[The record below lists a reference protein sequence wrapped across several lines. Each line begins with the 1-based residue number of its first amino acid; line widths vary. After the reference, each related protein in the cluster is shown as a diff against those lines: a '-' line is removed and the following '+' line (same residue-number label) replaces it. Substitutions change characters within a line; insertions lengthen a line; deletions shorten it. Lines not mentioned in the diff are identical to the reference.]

1 MADVESGRHLWAGLV
16 GVHQG
21 SVKQTGFMIGPRAI
35 ATATHGL
42 DRTGP
47 VKIRRIGRSADA
59 VDEPATVLLWDK
71 QRDLC
76 LLTVEESD
84 EFWFIPDTR
93 PPALAAEYVVVSCVD
108 RRAETTLVVNEGLV
122 EDDGVAWLKLRSGQI
137 QRGYSGAP
145 VLDRED
151 GRLVGMVRV
160 TRGRQTDLG
169 GHALLG
175 TEIVQIRTSL
185 GLDTDDRRMQI
196 RHAASGLTWPPRSL
210 IRGDAPSELVDLI
223 GREDEI
229 AALDSRDGPRHRLVV
244 GDALAGKSALAGVWV
259 RLAHIPAGDTAYVDA
274 ALAPPVPAQHPV
286 VGIVLPVL
294 GVTIPQD
301 PFGSRSDEETLALAC
316 WTIMRDLRG
325 GRLVIDLQ
333 HQVVDT
339 AADAD
344 LAALMK
350 AAEQMNAAVVLV
362 GRDLGDELSCV
373 GLSTAVEVG
382 PIGRRDA
389 ATLIARATLGRV
401 SRQEA
406 ENALELVDPR
416 CLLPGEIL
424 EACRQNEDDDAIDLA
439 IALSERFDLP
449 ILDPATALLDDPIA
463 ALGDPGLTVAGVG
476 AGPDGEGS
484 HDVPPLTGQDLEQ
497 QVLTSAHDP
506 LGIRA
511 PAATRRELAPGAFSA
526 DAIWLDEWPGT
537 APFVFEVDALTSAQG
552 LAMQDIAHRVSS
564 RSMRPEWVESLYRQ
578 IVELE
583 GRGNERGPSMRVRLR
598 LWRSQI
604 HAGDVA
610 AASRTFTEIGGSRT
624 VNRIVETGSHFEQV
638 QDAQVLVLAWWLGV
652 GADDAVGAALG
663 AWMSAVVVDEHLS
676 GRADVRIV
684 LHDVLRAVTVRPLP
698 SPDGLRA
705 VGEWCLSQLEDDR
718 SFLADPGTWTMYV
731 SLIGRAADFSAD
743 QTLTEVFL
751 TRALRALTLHVE
763 LLKSLALAGDSRPL
777 LAIAR
782 QQRRLHRLERSRRT
796 GEPGRLQLARD
807 LLTWTVQ
814 NAPTADAFL
823 SLLVADS
830 TLKVTR
836 EGDNAVDSDL
846 PAHRSAE
853 SQLAPIKRAYRRW
866 RKSHPQVTPL
876 IVEIE
881 YRLVR
886 TEWAIEG
893 SLLRQARMSDERWL
907 NRPIPHKLAVLEQLG
922 EVRRRRLVSLARRCG
937 DSVEA
942 VEREAHNELQL
953 KTALA
958 IVAHTPLDL
967 RAVDEILT
975 RGRRAFPSSPRMAH
989 LLAAHRR
996 HRRQFPAAAAAYVDA
1011 YRLALGDPLLRMR
1024 AAVGACESLS
1034 QAYAAGECT
1043 RDELVVAAARAELHE
1058 STDFSASIVCALAR
1072 LELHGT
1078 LSEGYGKLAHT
1089 IARVGSFSRL
1099 ATDMHS
1105 IRDEIATAVGP
1116 ETAPLVDRF
1125 LHDFTDVGLLVALG
1139 AMFVRSHTLS
1149 PSDGLERLTA
1159 ALVLLDGV
1167 RIMAGTVWNVPS
1179 VNFQQ
1184 GRALLVACQQFQ
1196 TPNPIGWD
1204 KDRERSDIDLAF
1216 AKFQSA
1222 VDLSVDSFR
1231 EIVLG
1236 FMRETGELR
1245 QRLGRPTP
1253 PAR

>member
-1 MADVESGRHLWAGLV
+1 MT
-16 GVHQG
+16 
-21 SVKQTGFMIGPRAI
+21 QTGFMIGPRAI

-59 VDEPATVLLWDK
+59 VEEPATVLVWDK

-76 LLTVEESD
+76 LLTVEDAD
-84 EFWFIPDTR
+84 EFWFVPEPR
-93 PPALAAEYVVVSCVD
+93 RPALGAEYVVVSCVD

-145 VLDRED
+145 VLDREG

-175 TEIVQIRTSL
+175 TEIVALRSAL

-196 RHAASGLTWPPRSL
+196 RHAASGRTWPPRSL
-210 IRGDAPSELVDLI
+210 IRGDAPSDLVELI
-223 GREDEI
+223 GREEEI

-244 GDALAGKSALAGVWV
+244 GDALAGKSALTGVWV

-294 GVTIPQD
+294 GVHIPQD
-301 PFGSRSDEETLALAC
+301 PFGSRSDAETLALAC

-333 HQVVDT
+333 HQVVDA

-344 LAALMK
+344 LAALMN

-362 GRDLGDELSCV
+362 GRDLGGELSCV
-373 GLSTAVEVG
+373 GLATSIQVG
-382 PIGRRDA
+382 PIGRADA
-389 ATLIARATLGRV
+389 AALITRATLGRV
-401 SRQEA
+401 ARDEA
-406 ENALELVDPR
+406 ENALELVDPG

-424 EACRQNEDDDAIDLA
+424 AACRQGDGDDAVDVV

-449 ILDPATALLDDPIA
+449 ILDPGPAPPDEPTVTTAD
-463 ALGDPGLTVAGVG
+463 
-476 AGPDGEGS
+476 S
-484 HDVPPLTGQDLEQ
+484 GQDLEQ
-497 QVLTSAHDP
+497 QVLTSADDP

-511 PAATRRELAPGAFSA
+511 PAATRRDLAAGAFSG
-526 DAIWLDEWPGT
+526 DAIRLDEWPGT
-537 APFVFEVDALTSAQG
+537 APFAFEVNALSAEQG
-552 LAMQDIAHRVSS
+552 LAVQDIAHRVSG
-564 RSMRPEWVESLYRQ
+564 RARRPEWVESLYRQ

-583 GRGNERGPSMRVRLR
+583 GRGNERGPSVRVRLR

-604 HAGDVA
+604 HGGDVA
-610 AASRTFTEIGGSRT
+610 AAGRTFTEIGGVRT
-624 VNRIVETGSHFEQV
+624 VERIVDTGSHLEQV
-638 QDAQVLVLAWWLGV
+638 QDAQVLVLAWWLGA
-652 GADDAVGAALG
+652 GTDDALGVAVG
-663 AWMSAVVVDEHLS
+663 AWMSAVVVDEQLS

-684 LHDVLRAVTVRPLP
+684 LHDALRAITVRPLP

-705 VGEWCLSQLEDDR
+705 VGEWCLSHLEDDR
-718 SFLADPGTWTMYV
+718 SFLADPGSWTMYV
-731 SLIGRAADFSAD
+731 SLIGRASDFSGD
-743 QTLTEVFL
+743 PSLTEVFL

-763 LLKSLALAGDSRPL
+763 LLKSLALVGDSRPL
-777 LAIAR
+777 LSIAR
-782 QQRRLHRLERSRRT
+782 QQRRLHRLERARRT

-807 LLTWTVQ
+807 LLTWTVE
-814 NAPTADAFL
+814 NAPTAEAFL
-823 SLLVADS
+823 SLLVADP

-866 RKSHPQVTPL
+866 RRDHPQVTPL

-881 YRLVR
+881 YQLVR
-886 TEWAIEG
+886 TEWSIAG
-893 SLLRQARMSDERWL
+893 SLLRQARMADERWL
-907 NRPIPHKLAVLEQLG
+907 NRPVPHKLAVLEQLG
-922 EVRRRRLVSLARRCG
+922 ETRRKRLGALARRCG

-953 KTALA
+953 QTALA
-958 IVAHTPLDL
+958 IVARTPIDF
-967 RAVDEILT
+967 RTVDGILA
-975 RGRRAFPSSPRMAH
+975 RGRQTFPADPRMAH
-989 LLAAHRR
+989 LLAAHHR
-996 HRRQFPAAAAAYVDA
+996 HRRHFITAAAAYSDA
-1011 YRLALGDPLLRMR
+1011 FGVALGDPLLRLR

-1034 QAYAAGECT
+1034 QAYAVGECD
-1043 RDELVVAAARAELHE
+1043 REELVAAAARAEIHE

-1078 LSEGYGKLAHT
+1078 LSEGYGSLAHT

-1099 ATDMHS
+1099 ATDMRT
-1105 IRDEIATAVGP
+1105 IRAEIATAVGP

-1139 AMFVRSHTLS
+1139 AMFVRSHTLA
-1149 PSDGLERLTA
+1149 PSEDLDRLRA

-1184 GRALLVACQQFQ
+1184 GRALLAACQQSQ

-1204 KDRERSDIDLAF
+1204 KDRERSDIDLAY

-1245 QRLGRPTP
+1245 QRLGRP
-1253 PAR
+1253 AR

>member
-1 MADVESGRHLWAGLV
+1 MADVEAGRQLWAGLV

-21 SVKQTGFMIGPRAI
+21 SVTQTGFMIGPRVV

-47 VKIRRIGRSADA
+47 VKIRRIGRSAA
-59 VDEPATVLLWDK
+59 APDEPATVLVWDK

-76 LLTVEESD
+76 LLSVED
-84 EFWFIPDTR
+84 ADDFWFVPDSR
-93 PPALAAEYVVVSCVD
+93 PPTLAAEYVVVSCVD

-122 EDDGVAWLKLRSGQI
+122 EDDGIAWLKLRSGQI

-145 VLDRED
+145 VLDREG

-175 TEIVQIRTSL
+175 TEIVPLRTSL
-185 GLDTDDRRMQI
+185 GLDTHDRRMQI
-196 RHAASGLTWPPRSL
+196 RHAASGLAWPPRSL
-210 IRGDAPSELVDLI
+210 IRGDAPSDLVELV
-223 GREDEI
+223 GREAEI

-244 GDALAGKSALAGVWV
+244 GDALAGKSALTGVWV
-259 RLAHIPAGDTAYVDA
+259 RLAHVPAGDTAYVDA
-274 ALAPPVPAQHPV
+274 AVAPPVPARHPV

-294 GVTIPQD
+294 GVHIPQD

-316 WTIMRDLRG
+316 WTVMRDLRG

-333 HQVVDT
+333 HQNVDA

-344 LAALMK
+344 LTALMK
-350 AAEQMNAAVVLV
+350 AAERMNAAVVLV
-362 GRDLGDELSCV
+362 GRELGDELSCV

-382 PIGRRDA
+382 PISRTDA
-389 ATLIARATLGRV
+389 AALVARATLGRV
-401 SRQEA
+401 PAEA
-406 ENALELVDPR
+406 AEYALDLVDPR

-424 EACRQNEDDDAIDLA
+424 AACAQHEGDDAVDLA

-449 ILDPATALLDDPIA
+449 ILDPTAALPDDPIA
-463 ALGDPGLTVAGVG
+463 ALGDPGLATV
-476 AGPDGEGS
+476 GPGSNGEVRNA
-484 HDVPPLTGQDLEQ
+484 VPPLIRDALEQ
-497 QVLTSAHDP
+497 QVLASAHDP

-511 PAATRRELAPGAFSA
+511 PTATRQDLARGAFSA
-526 DAIWLDEWPGT
+526 DAIGLDEWPGT
-537 APFVFEVDALTSAQG
+537 APFVFEVDTLTSEQG

-564 RSMRPEWVESLYRQ
+564 RSLRPEWVESLYQQ

-583 GRGNERGPSMRVRLR
+583 GRGDGGGPSMRVRLR

-604 HAGDVA
+604 HTGDVA
-610 AASRTFTEIGGSRT
+610 AASRTFAEVGGVRT
-624 VNRIVETGSHFEQV
+624 VDRIVEAGSHLEQV

-652 GADDAVGAALG
+652 GTGDAVGAAVG
-663 AWMSAVVVDEHLS
+663 AWMSAVVADERLS

-684 LHDVLRAVTVRPLP
+684 LHDALRAVTVRPLP

-705 VGEWCLSQLEDDR
+705 VAEWCLSQVEDDR

-731 SLIGRAADFSAD
+731 SLIGRAGDFSGD
-743 QTLTEVFL
+743 QSLTEVFL
-751 TRALRALTLHVE
+751 TRALRALTPHEE

-782 QQRRLHRLERSRRT
+782 QQRRLHRLERGRRT
-796 GEPGRLQLARD
+796 GEPGRLQLARG
-807 LLTWTVQ
+807 LLAWTVE

-823 SLLVADS
+823 SLLVADP
-830 TLKVTR
+830 TLKVSR

-866 RKSHPQVTPL
+866 RRNNPKVTPL
-876 IVEIE
+876 VVEIE

-886 TEWAIEG
+886 TEWAIAG

-907 NRPIPHKLAVLEQLG
+907 SRPTPHKLAVLEQLG
-922 EVRRRRLVSLARRCG
+922 EVRRKRLSSLVKRCG

-953 KTALA
+953 QTALA
-958 IVAHTPLDL
+958 IVAHVPIDF
-967 RAVDEILT
+967 RPVDEILA
-975 RGRRAFPSSPRMAH
+975 RGRRAFPSNPRMAH
-989 LLAAHRR
+989 LLAAHHR
-996 HRRQFPAAAAAYVDA
+996 HRRHFTTAAAAYLDA
-1011 YRLALGDPLLRMR
+1011 FGLALGDPLLRLR

-1034 QAYAAGECT
+1034 QAYAAGECS
-1043 RDELVVAAARAELHE
+1043 RDELVAAAARAEPHE
-1058 STDFSASIVCALAR
+1058 PTDFSASIVCALAR

-1078 LSEGYGKLAHT
+1078 LSEGYGKLAET
-1089 IARVGSFSRL
+1089 IARVGSFSEL
-1099 ATDMHS
+1099 ATGMHAM
-1105 IRDEIATAVGP
+1105 RAEIATAVGP
-1116 ETAPLVDRF
+1116 ESAPLVDRF

-1139 AMFVRSHTLS
+1139 AMFVRSHMLS
-1149 PSDGLERLTA
+1149 PSEGLERVTA

-1184 GRALLVACQQFQ
+1184 GRALLVACKQFQ

-1204 KDRERSDIDLAF
+1204 KDRGRSDIDLAL

-1245 QRLGRPTP
+1245 QKLAR

>member
-1 MADVESGRHLWAGLV
+1 MADVEAGRHLWAGLV

-21 SVKQTGFMIGPRAI
+21 AVQQTGFMIGPRAI

-59 VDEPATVLLWDK
+59 VDEPATVLVWDK

-76 LLTVEESD
+76 LLTVEDAD

-122 EDDGVAWLKLRSGQI
+122 EDNGVAWLKLRSGQI

-196 RHAASGLTWPPRSL
+196 RHAASALTWPPRSP
-210 IRGDAPSELVDLI
+210 IRGDAPSDLVELI
-223 GREDEI
+223 GREEEI

-244 GDALAGKSALAGVWV
+244 GDALAGKSALTGVWV
-259 RLAHIPAGDTAYVDA
+259 RLAHLPAGDTAYVDA

-294 GVTIPQD
+294 GVTVPQD

-333 HQVVDT
+333 HQVVDA

-344 LAALMK
+344 LAALMR
-350 AAEQMNAAVVLV
+350 AAERMNAAVVLV
-362 GRDLGDELSCV
+362 GRDLGDALSCV
-373 GLSTAVEVG
+373 GLSTSVEVG

-389 ATLIARATLGRV
+389 AALIARATHGRV
-401 SRQEA
+401 SREEA

-424 EACRQNEDDDAIDLA
+424 AACRQDEGDDAIDLA

-449 ILDPATALLDDPIA
+449 ILDPTA
-463 ALGDPGLTVAGVG
+463 ALGVPSLTRE
-476 AGPDGEGS
+476 DI
-484 HDVPPLTGQDLEQ
+484 EQ
-497 QVLTSAHDP
+497 QVLTSAGDP

-511 PAATRRELAPGAFSA
+511 PAATRRQLPAGVFSA

-537 APFVFEVDALTSAQG
+537 APFVFEVDALTSEQG

-583 GRGNERGPSMRVRLR
+583 GRGNERGPSTRVRLR

-610 AASRTFTEIGGSRT
+610 AASGTFTEIGGARA
-624 VNRIVETGSHFEQV
+624 VNRIVETRSHFAQV

-652 GADDAVGAALG
+652 GTDDAVGAALG
-663 AWMSAVVVDEHLS
+663 AWMSAVVDDEHLS

-705 VGEWCLSQLEDDR
+705 VGEWCLSQLEDDS

-731 SLIGRAADFSAD
+731 SLIGRAGDFSGDHA
-743 QTLTEVFL
+743 LTEVFL
-751 TRALRALTLHVE
+751 ARALRALTPHVE

-796 GEPGRLQLARD
+796 GQPGRLQLARD
-807 LLTWTVQ
+807 LLTWTVE

-823 SLLVADS
+823 SLLVADP

-866 RKSHPQVTPL
+866 RKTNTQVTPL
-876 IVEIE
+876 VVEIE
-881 YRLVR
+881 YQLVR
-886 TEWAIEG
+886 TEWAIAG
-893 SLLRQARMSDERWL
+893 SLLRQARVSDERWL

-922 EVRRRRLVSLARRCG
+922 DVRRRRLAALAKRCG

-953 KTALA
+953 QTALA
-958 IVAHTPLDL
+958 IVAHLPLDL
-967 RAVDEILT
+967 RPVDEILA
-975 RGRRAFPSSPRMAH
+975 RGRLAFPSSPRMAH
-989 LLAAHRR
+989 LLAAHHR
-996 HRRQFPAAAAAYVDA
+996 HRRQFTTAAAAYVDA
-1011 YRLALGDPLLRMR
+1011 YSLALGDPLLRMR

-1034 QAYAAGECT
+1034 QAYAVGECA

-1078 LSEGYGKLAHT
+1078 MSEGYGKLAHT

-1116 ETAPLVDRF
+1116 ENAPLVDRF

-1149 PSDGLERLTA
+1149 PGEGLERLTA

-1184 GRALLVACQQFQ
+1184 GRALLTACKQFQ

-1204 KDRERSDIDLAF
+1204 KDRGRSDIDLAY

-1245 QRLGRPTP
+1245 QKLGRPTP